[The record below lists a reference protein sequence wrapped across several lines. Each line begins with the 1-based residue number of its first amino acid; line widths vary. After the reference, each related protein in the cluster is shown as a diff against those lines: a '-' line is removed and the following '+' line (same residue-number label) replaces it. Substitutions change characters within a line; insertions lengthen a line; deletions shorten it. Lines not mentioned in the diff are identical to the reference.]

1 MIGMNSHRISTFTI
15 SSERYPAGQVLS
27 NYSRMKYGDPKATK
41 ILAEMLSEK
50 FSSDC
55 PSAGDFFGGDG
66 AVLTSSAFGTVPTA
80 AHALTN
86 EFGLLLESKGANL
99 DYIKIERSQNLEK
112 EDYATLNHSE
122 RRDVMAT
129 RRLSLSKRCAEKLRG
144 RPLIVVDDLFATG
157 RHEQAIVDLLNSV
170 IPIRRVLFLYI
181 FEFSRKL
188 SYSNPMAE
196 HVLNGSHIKKLNDYL
211 SLFQERGVMPYIN
224 ARVVKFLLSE
234 GSANKKSFKDFLR
247 EMPTKYCEK
256 LLDATGSDD
265 MKKITRAFFP
275 AVEMPRNEML
285 DRLVL
290 ENSSKPKVML

>member
-1 MIGMNSHRISTFTI
+1 MKLDRTSIFTI
-15 SSERYPAGQVLS
+15 NSESSLS
-27 NYSRMKYGDPKATK
+27 TEIMGNYSRMKYGDPKATK

-55 PSAGDFFGGDG
+55 PSAGDFFVGDG
-66 AVLTSSAFGTVPTA
+66 AVLTSSAFGSVPTA

-86 EFGLLLESKGANL
+86 EFGLLLESKGGNL
-99 DYIKIERSQNLEK
+99 EYIKIDRSHNLEK

-129 RRLSLSKRCAEKLRG
+129 RKLSLSKRCAEKLKG

-157 RHEQAIVDLLNSV
+157 RHEQAIVNLLNSV
-170 IPIRRVLFLYI
+170 IPVRRVVFLYI
-181 FEFSRKL
+181 FEFSRQL

-234 GSANKKSFKDFLR
+234 GSANKKSFKNVTFQCN
-247 EMPTKYCEK
+247 EYPI
-256 LLDATGSDD
+256 
-265 MKKITRAFFP
+265 KINP
-275 AVEMPRNEML
+275 AYKMCGLNIF
-285 DRLVL
+285 
-290 ENSSKPKVML
+290 